1 MKTYTID
8 PTQGAALVR
17 ALTIRLAVIF
27 GGVMV
32 VVVTLAFVY
41 LSQTQTTGPVSN
53 VLIMAAAVVALAVII
68 AVRLRKQVRQYQ
80 KGLQDLVISLGHDR
94 IDRQQKGAPAF
105 RINRAEVTGLFET
118 DKGILVMT
126 KDQIRFLWVP
136 VQLQDNASAREVL
149 AGWQTIRT
157 MAARSPRNTQLLTVG
172 WAAGTALCV
181 GILLVANNPWQV
193 VAAGGATLAIYLFV
207 YRLLRKQ
214 RSLDNKFRRTY
225 SGILLFLIII
235 VVIKVLMTLGPLL
248 LSR

>member
-8 PTQGAALVR
+8 PIQGAALVR
-17 ALTIRLAVIF
+17 ALTVRLAVIF

-32 VVVTLAFVY
+32 VVVTLASVY
-41 LSQTQTTGPVSN
+41 LSQTQYATAGAPSN
-53 VLIMAAAVVALAVII
+53 VLVMAAAVVVLAVII
-68 AVRLRKQVRQYQ
+68 AVRLIKQVRQYQ

-94 IDRQQKGAPAF
+94 IDRQQMALHPLRKGAPAF

-136 VQLQDNASAREVL
+136 VQLQDYASAREVL

-193 VAAGGATLAIYLFV
+193 VAAGAATLAIYLFV
-207 YRLLRKQ
+207 YRLLRQHVVLKT
-214 RSLDNKFRRTY
+214 S
-225 SGILLFLIII
+225 SGALIEA
-235 VVIKVLMTLGPLL
+235 
-248 LSR
+248 SCCF